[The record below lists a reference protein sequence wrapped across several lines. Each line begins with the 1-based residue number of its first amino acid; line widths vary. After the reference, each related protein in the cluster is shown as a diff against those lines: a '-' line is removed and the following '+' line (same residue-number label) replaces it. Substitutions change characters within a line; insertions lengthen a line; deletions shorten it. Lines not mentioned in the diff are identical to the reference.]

1 MWKPPERIKYKP
13 IDDLWPS
20 REDAAASRLFS
31 PISVG
36 SITLSQRTWVPAMV
50 PWRSNEEGEVTADVL
65 DWYRRFAVGR
75 PGAIVIEAT
84 GIRDVP
90 SGPLLRIGDDRYIE
104 GLTKLVDT
112 IRAASGGQTKVFI
125 QLIDFLT
132 IRKRPDRQKYLERFL
147 DVTDRHAQALDM
159 PGASTAEVR
168 ETIQGLDDDQLQTVL
183 SAKEWEDL
191 SFGYRQRVTDTQLD
205 EIAQLPQRLPTLFAD
220 AARRAEQAGFD
231 GVELHYAHA
240 YTMASFLSASNDRD
254 DGYGGSA
261 SARVRLPL
269 EVYRAVR
276 SATDRDFVV
285 GCRFFDR

>member
-147 DVTDRHAQALDM
+147 DITDRHAQALDM
-159 PGASTAEVR
+159 PGASTAPAVSY
-168 ETIQGLDDDQLQTVL
+168 TPL
-183 SAKEWEDL
+183 
-191 SFGYRQRVTDTQLD
+191 
-205 EIAQLPQRLPTLFAD
+205 TLTTNRGEESLV
-220 AARRAEQAGFD
+220 ARPALNERTEA
-231 GVELHYAHA
+231 
-240 YTMASFLSASNDRD
+240 
-254 DGYGGSA
+254 
-261 SARVRLPL
+261 
-269 EVYRAVR
+269 
-276 SATDRDFVV
+276 
-285 GCRFFDR
+285 